1 LQRVVQ
7 LLEHHNASIVTA
19 VPRQVVGSWM
29 ERLVVPLLHVTYTS
43 WLPLALV
50 WASADPRFVAA
61 NGQIVGIRRS
71 ALTDIGGFESI
82 KDQVV
87 DDMALCLRAKERG
100 HRVVFADGHHMANC
114 RMYRSASEVW
124 QGFSKNI
131 FEGLGES
138 VLALTAVSVLYILA
152 FVAPYVLA
160 IASVWLP
167 QLRPL
172 AITVLSVALLSR
184 IFLAIRHRHP
194 VSSVVFHP
202 IGVLVLIAIAWNSMR
217 WSRNGAI
224 RWAGRTYPRLSS
236 RDTP

>member
-1 LQRVVQ
+1 
-7 LLEHHNASIVTA
+7 
-19 VPRQVVGSWM
+19 M

-50 WASADPRFVAA
+50 WASKNPRFLAA

-71 ALTDIGGFESI
+71 ALTEIGGFEAI

-87 DDMALCLRAKERG
+87 DDMALCRRAKEHG

-114 RMYRSASEVW
+114 RMYDSASQVW
-124 QGFSKNI
+124 EGFSKNI

-138 VLALTAVSVLYILA
+138 IIALTAVSTLYILA

-160 IASVWLP
+160 MASIWLP
-167 QLRPL
+167 ELRPV
-172 AITVLSVALLSR
+172 AVTMLSVALLSR
-184 IFLAIRHRHP
+184 IALAIRHKHP
-194 VSSVVFHP
+194 VTSVVFHP
-202 IGVLVLIAIAWNSMR
+202 LGVLVLIAIAWNSMR
-217 WSRNGAI
+217 WSRSGTI
-224 RWAGRTYPRLSS
+224 HWAGRTYPRLSS